1 MSLDPVVEVLLGQ
14 LAEAGGLPL
23 NEMSPSEGRAM
34 YQAMNAD
41 AVKQELTE
49 VTDSD
54 AAGVPIRIYRPSAQ
68 DNLACIVFY
77 HGGGWVIGDL
87 ETHDAPCRRL
97 ANATGAIVVA
107 VDYRLAPEH
116 PFPAAQDDCYTA
128 TCWVAN
134 NAANLN
140 IDPSKIAVAGD
151 SAGGN
156 LAAVV
161 SLRARD
167 ENGPKIAHQ
176 LLIYPATDAA
186 MNTQSFTDNADGY
199 MLTRESMAW
208 FWQNYLGT
216 DPADA
221 GNQTNPLASPLMAK
235 SLENLPPA
243 TVITAEFDPL
253 RDEGEAYGAKLKAAG
268 NETQVVREDGLIHGF
283 ISLVDGVPAADK
295 AVSRFSSKLKIA
307 LG

>member
-41 AVKQELTE
+41 AVKQALTE
-49 VTDSD
+49 VTDTD
-54 AAGVPIRIYRPSAQ
+54 AAGVPVRIYRPSAQ

-87 ETHDAPCRRL
+87 ETHDGPCRRL
-97 ANATGAIVVA
+97 ANATGAVVVA

-128 TCWVAN
+128 TCWVAD
-134 NAANLN
+134 NAAALN
-140 IDPSKIAVAGD
+140 IDASKIAVAGA
-151 SAGGN
+151 SAGGT

-167 ENGPKIAHQ
+167 GNGPKIAHQ

-186 MNTQSFTDNADGY
+186 MNTQSYSDNADGY

-216 DPADA
+216 DYLGTD
-221 GNQTNPLASPLMAK
+221 NQTNPLASPLMAE
-235 SLENLPPA
+235 SLANLPPA
-243 TVITAEFDPL
+243 TIITAEFDPL
-253 RDEGEAYGAKLKAAG
+253 RDEGEAYGEKLKAAG
-268 NETQVVREDGLIHGF
+268 NDAEIVREDGLIHGF

-295 AVSRFSSKLKIA
+295 AVTSFSGKLKIA